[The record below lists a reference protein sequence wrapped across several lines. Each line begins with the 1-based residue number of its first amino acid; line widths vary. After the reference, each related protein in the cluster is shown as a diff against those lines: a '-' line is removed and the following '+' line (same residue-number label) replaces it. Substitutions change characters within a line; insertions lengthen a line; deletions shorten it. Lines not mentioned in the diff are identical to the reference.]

1 MISLL
6 NNKSDKNGNG
16 FWKFNN
22 SLVYDVVYVEKM
34 KKIITKINNSNEFME
49 NLQTKWVFL
58 KYEIRKFTIDYSK
71 PIAKKEKSRL
81 LI

>member
-6 NNKSDKNGNG
+6 NDKSDKNGNG

-22 SLVYDVVYVEKM
+22 SFVYDVVYVEKM

-49 NLQTKWVFL
+49 NVQTKWVFL

-71 PIAKKEKSRL
+71 TIAKKEKSRL